1 MPDPTSYSCVL
12 WDVDGTLVDASEG
25 VLRRLRLTLEHVGR
39 PVPAADRLRHWIGPP
54 LYDSFRDLGGLDPEA
69 AAAAVSYYRALGKAD
84 GFTSGVVLYPG
95 VAEIVADADAAGLA
109 QATASSKPEM
119 QVAALMEHFGL
130 APHLTA
136 IVGSTPDEHTLAAKA
151 DIVAEALRRLAEAG
165 ADVSRPVLV
174 GDRVHDVVGGRAYGV
189 PVVFVEWG
197 FAEPGESVG
206 AVAVASDAAALRA
219 LLLDP
224 HSTPGPSERSK
235 PGRRRIPPDT
245 SRAA

>member
-1 MPDPTSYSCVL
+1 MPASTPYSCVL

-25 VLRRLRLTLEHVGR
+25 VLRRLRRTLEHVGR
-39 PVPAADRLRHWIGPP
+39 PVPPPQRLRHWIGPP
-54 LYDSFRDLGGLDPEA
+54 LFDSFRDLGGLDPEA

-95 VAEIVADADAAGLA
+95 VAEVVAAADAAGMA

-130 APHLTA
+130 ASHLTA

-151 DIVAEALRRLAEAG
+151 DIVAEALRRLRD
-165 ADVSRPVLV
+165 ADADISRPVLV
-174 GDRVHDVVGGRAYGV
+174 GDRVHDVVGGNACGV

-197 FAEPGESVG
+197 FAEPGESSG
-206 AVAVASDAAALRA
+206 AVAIARDAAALRA

-224 HSTPGPSERSK
+224 HATPGPSERSK